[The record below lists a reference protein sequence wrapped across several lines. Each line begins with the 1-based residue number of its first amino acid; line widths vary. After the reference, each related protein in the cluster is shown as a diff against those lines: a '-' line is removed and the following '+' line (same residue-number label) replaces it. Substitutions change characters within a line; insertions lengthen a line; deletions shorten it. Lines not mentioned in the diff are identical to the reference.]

1 MATRNVVALPTSS
14 SSPPFDRLLVPVDG
28 SVLSMAA
35 AFKAV
40 LLARRLA
47 ARLVAFHAIPV
58 YQYPV
63 YLGGIPFEYPSE
75 AGYETQ
81 CRDIAARYLALVAKV
96 AGEQGLSVRTC
107 LEFNSEPAHAIVA
120 AAQAEHCSL
129 IFMGS
134 HGRSGM
140 SRLFLGSVALKT
152 LTLSL
157 VPVMVDRP
165 SPQEIASAEALMRQN
180 DIEP

>member
-1 MATRNVVALPTSS
+1 MATSNVVALPKSS
-14 SSPPFDRLLVPVDG
+14 SIPPFDSLLVPVDG

-63 YLGGIPFEYPSE
+63 YFGGIPFEYPSE
-75 AGYETQ
+75 ADYETQ
-81 CRDIAARYLALVAKV
+81 CRDIAMRYLALVVKV
-96 AGEQGLSVRTC
+96 AQEQGLTASPR
-107 LEFNSEPAHAIVA
+107 LDFNSEPAHAIVA
-120 AAQAEHCSL
+120 AAQAERCSL

-134 HGRSGM
+134 HGRSGV
-140 SRLFLGSVALKT
+140 SRFFLGSVALKT
-152 LTLSL
+152 LTLAP

-165 SPQEIASAEALMRQN
+165 TPEEMVRAEALMRQHA
-180 DIEP
+180 IEP

>member
-1 MATRNVVALPTSS
+1 MATSNVVALPRSS
-14 SSPPFDRLLVPVDG
+14 SSPPFDSMLVPVDG
-28 SVLSMAA
+28 SALSMAA

-75 AGYETQ
+75 ADYETQ
-81 CRDIAARYLALVAKV
+81 CRDIAVRYLELVARV
-96 AGEQGLSVRTC
+96 AGEQGLTASTR
-107 LEFNSEPAHAIVA
+107 LEFNSEPARAIVEA
-120 AAQAEHCSL
+120 ALAEHCSL

-134 HGRSGM
+134 HGRSGL
-140 SRLFLGSVALKT
+140 SRAFLGSVALKT
-152 LTLSL
+152 LTLAP

-165 SPQEIASAEALMRQN
+165 TPEEIASAEALMRQN
-180 DIEP
+180 AIEP